1 MVLKFMYGFNRARMW
16 LYDKIIWKN
25 SYLEE
30 GRI

>member
-1 MVLKFMYGFNRARMW
+1 MVLKFMLGFNRARMW